1 MRKLLLWAP
10 FVLNLCT
17 FRVYNF
23 QDSKCVSV
31 KNDKYQVCKEGLL
44 HVKDYLF
51 SGD

>member
-10 FVLNLCT
+10 FVLNLRT

-31 KNDKYQVCKEGLL
+31 KKDDKYQVCLKG
-44 HVKDYLF
+44 V
-51 SGD
+51 